1 MFSCLMEYK
10 SDLKGVRTVKM
21 QTDANGLL
29 WVVMEYGKS
38 AAVNEVN
45 QAVNAA
51 RLKAPQAAAFDAQYR
66 INAAFNKEAGG
77 GPILVDG

>member
-1 MFSCLMEYK
+1 M
-10 SDLKGVRTVKM
+10 KGVRTVKM

-51 RLKAPQAAAFDAQYR
+51 RLKAPQAAAFDAQDR
-66 INAAFNKEAGG
+66 INAAFNKETGG
-77 GPILVDG
+77 GPIPVDG